1 MKKLYLLLFTLF
13 TLTLYSQENIRV
25 GLFQDGSLLVSDDT
39 HGNTSPTIDMMLSFD
54 LQGKQFSSYY
64 FSMRTQMEFADLYS
78 GKFYRYSVIPMWN
91 FNGLD
96 VDGVEVGIGGGIG
109 MIHKNGGASM
119 SYSIVAELSYPFAED
134 WRVGL
139 RNEWVHRSELETKPL
154 RYNLSFGVTFEFGTH

>member
-1 MKKLYLLLFTLF
+1 MKKLFILLFTLF
-13 TLTLYSQENIRV
+13 TLSVFSQEKIRV

-39 HGNTSPTIDMMLSFD
+39 HGNTAPTIDMILSID

-64 FSMRTQMEFADLYS
+64 FSIRPQFEFADLYS
-78 GKFYRYSVIPMWN
+78 GKFYRYSVISMWN
-91 FNGLD
+91 FNTLD
-96 VDGVEVGIGGGIG
+96 VDGVEFGIGTGIG

-119 SYSIVAELSYPFAED
+119 SYSFVAELAYPFAED

-154 RYNLSFGVTFEFGTH
+154 RYNLSFGVTFEFNKN